1 MALINTIHGPREES
15 ELVKLEGDFEDEREQ
30 TTWVEY
36 RLPGSDEIVHRSA
49 HINLKEPI
57 VSNGDAAVLG

>member
-1 MALINTIHGPREES
+1 MALINTIHGPTEES
-15 ELVKLEGDFEDEREQ
+15 DLVKQEGAFEDEREK

-49 HINLKEPI
+49 HVNLKDPI
-57 VSNGDAAVLG
+57 VASVDAAVLG